1 MMMFST
7 TIDAFPTLPCSRRLN
22 LSQVRRI
29 RVSGLMLPMVLMCS
43 AAINLDPFPNLP
55 EVVAAVGGFILE
67 VLLS

>member
-1 MMMFST
+1 
-7 TIDAFPTLPCSRRLN
+7 
-22 LSQVRRI
+22 
-29 RVSGLMLPMVLMCS
+29 VSGLMLPMVLMCS